1 MTGMRLLMSLNPLL
15 FQATHSRYTG
25 TPVYLSSTVS
35 DKAQIRSDKALKV
48 ETRNNASKT
57 SAEKF
62 KFNIRNIGKGLRQSM
77 LQQTQGIMVIIFFYH
92 MNCQP
97 PKLLLPYTDQTV
109 CQTQQKIQESF
120 FNSQVWV
127 MQETSEQ
134 KIMNN
139 ITLGTGFWR

>member
-1 MTGMRLLMSLNPLL
+1 
-15 FQATHSRYTG
+15 
-25 TPVYLSSTVS
+25 
-35 DKAQIRSDKALKV
+35 
-48 ETRNNASKT
+48 
-57 SAEKF
+57 
-62 KFNIRNIGKGLRQSM
+62 M
-77 LQQTQGIMVIIFFYH
+77 LQQTQGIMAIIFFYH
-92 MNCQP
+92 MNSQP

-109 CQTQQKIQESF
+109 CRTQQKIQESF